1 MRGLGLFQ
9 HVSHRAVGKCARVP
23 QNRDMGGAGKS
34 LLEQRQV
41 LGDQCR
47 AKEGRACEIPAG
59 TCEAGHEAVSDRI
72 AHSHDDDRDRR
83 SRGPRGAARGRG
95 SSDDEIDLQA
105 GELCRETGETLDVPI
120 CRAIFDLDVLAV
132 DIAVFAQPLPKGVK
146 GCLRLGQPKGPR
158 H

>member
-83 SRGPRGAARGRG
+83 SRGPRGAARRR
-95 SSDDEIDLQA
+95 SSGDDEIDPQA
-105 GELCRETGETLDVPI
+105 GEFCRETGETLDVPV
-120 CRAIFDLDVLAV
+120 CRAIFDQDVLAFG
-132 DIAVFAQPLPKGVK
+132 IAVFAQSLPDGV
-146 GCLRLGQPKGPR
+146 
-158 H
+158 